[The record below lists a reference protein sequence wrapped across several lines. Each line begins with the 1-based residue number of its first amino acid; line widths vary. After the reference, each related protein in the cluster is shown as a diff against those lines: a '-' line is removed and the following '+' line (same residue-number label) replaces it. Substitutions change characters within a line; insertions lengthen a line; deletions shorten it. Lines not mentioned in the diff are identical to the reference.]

1 MNIQKNRKGK
11 IIDERKKIKE
21 LIQERDEMNPQN
33 DVLADQNQEQLLEI
47 FKENLTESM
56 NFLDSCSANEFYW
69 ISELFDDLS
78 EYFQSQKLIEC
89 MERNAMRTGVDCAID
104 IEYAKKANFKGKK
117 AVTVSA
123 SRKAKTIKR
132 LSAKKTYY
140 VRVKAY
146 KVVDNEKVYTAYSAK
161 KKVRTK

>member
-1 MNIQKNRKGK
+1 MLRQHWIINGRDKIKNDEQIKVGYYENVNVGVIRTNGNVATIFPMNIQKNRKGK

-104 IEYAKKANFKGKK
+104 IEYAKKALKQ
-117 AVTVSA
+117 S
-123 SRKAKTIKR
+123 
-132 LSAKKTYY
+132 
-140 VRVKAY
+140 
-146 KVVDNEKVYTAYSAK
+146 
-161 KKVRTK
+161 